1 VWVRSRAACVLAA
14 ALCFVTSL
22 PAQEETTGRTEGFAR
37 LKGKVTSDNK
47 PLEGAVV
54 IAYELSTEQV
64 HRSTP
69 TDGKGR
75 YEISELPL
83 GYYDL
88 AVQTTSGL
96 FVGNQVVN
104 IPPSDKTEVDFA
116 VAPYSSAAAA
126 AEVREFPG
134 SDQAAQGVATVGEGQ
149 TAKEFWK
156 SPKGIAIL
164 VGGGGVVLLAIAASG
179 GDDDP
184 VAVEPPA
191 TPFMPSP

>member
-1 VWVRSRAACVLAA
+1 MS
-14 ALCFVTSL
+14 S
-22 PAQEETTGRTEGFAR
+22 EN
-37 LKGKVTSDNK
+37 NK
-47 PLEGAVV
+47 PVEGAVV
-54 IAYELSTEQV
+54 IAYQLSTEEV

-75 YEISELPL
+75 YEIPELPL

-88 AVQTTSGL
+88 AVETPSGL

-116 VAPYSSAAAA
+116 VAAFSGTTAAAGA
-126 AEVREFPG
+126 REFPG
-134 SDQAAQGVATVGEGQ
+134 SEQAAQGVATVGEGQ

-164 VGGGGVVLLAIAASG
+164 VGGGGVILLAIAVSG
-179 GDDDP
+179 GSDDEPPP
-184 VAVEPPA
+184 VAS
-191 TPFMPSP
+191 PFMPTTPN